1 MGRESG
7 CDLGKEITNREYVDP
22 PHKRRVFLFVHSK
35 LDASL
40 INAYSET
47 EYRVTQDFSFVLKVD
62 VRSTELTTLYKA
74 NNVSC
79 AAFITACNPFSRE
92 MNDTDNAKRQAELA
106 AELTRRSLC
115 FVEGVGQ
122 HPSGDW
128 PGEPSLLALGLD
140 LEAAKSLGIAFKQ
153 NAIIWCGPDAVPNLV
168 LLR

>member
-1 MGRESG
+1 M
-7 CDLGKEITNREYVDP
+7 
-22 PHKRRVFLFVHSK
+22 FVHSK

-47 EYRVTQDFSFVLKVD
+47 EYQVTQDFSFVLKVD
-62 VRSTELTTLYKA
+62 VRSTELATLYKA

-92 MNDTDNAKRQAELA
+92 LNDTDNAKRHAELST
-106 AELTRRSLC
+106 ELTRRSLC
-115 FVEGVGQ
+115 FLEGRGQ
-122 HPSGDW
+122 HSSGDW

-140 LEAAKSLGIAFKQ
+140 LEAAKSLGIAFEQ